1 MPRLKLPEKRVQLL
15 EQKAKLDAQLRALD
29 AKAKLTARKEDTRR
43 KVIAGALALEH
54 MEQHPHD
61 PVSIKL
67 RELLTLY
74 VEPHSRRLFPF
85 LPSLVAAAEEVT
97 ERDSESEG
105 AQAAA

>member
-1 MPRLKLPEKRVQLL
+1 MPRLKLTEKRVQLL

-29 AKAKLTARKEDTRR
+29 SKAKQTARKEDTRR

-61 PVSIKL
+61 PFAIKL

-85 LPSLVAAAEEVT
+85 LPTIVAESAAVT
-97 ERDSESEG
+97 VTDSDTGS